1 MKNSLLL
8 LLAILCLVS
17 CTDNSISN
25 RVLVFS
31 KTEGYRHASIEP
43 GRDALVKLGGEHGF
57 EVDTTEDASY
67 FSTKTL
73 KDYAVVI
80 FLNTTGDCLDNGQQL
95 ALQRFIQAGGGFVGI
110 HAAADTEYKW
120 PWYGQLVGAYFNGHP
135 SDPNVRDAE
144 IERVDSEHASTQHLQ
159 DRWPRTDEWYNY
171 RNIQPDLNILLNLD
185 ESTYE
190 GGTNG
195 DKHPIAWYHDFDGG
209 RAFYTGGGHTASSF
223 EEPEFL
229 QHLLGGIQYAMGSSP
244 LNFEAPTVSP
254 EENRFQKIVLD
265 DNLYEPM
272 ELEMLPDGRI
282 LFIERRG
289 DIKLYDPET
298 KETEI
303 VQHFEVHHEFEDG
316 LLGMTIDP
324 NFEENNWVYLF
335 YSPVGDEPKQHIS
348 RFKWTGDML
357 DVSTEQVII
366 EVPTQRDECCH
377 AAGCLEFGPD
387 GNLYFSTGDDTNPFA
402 SNGFSPSDERP
413 GRSAWDAQ
421 RSSANTND
429 LRGNVNRIHPEPD
442 GSYTIPDG
450 NLFPKD
456 GSQGRPEVYA
466 MGCRN
471 PFRISIDHHTGYLY
485 WGDVGPDAG
494 EDSITRGPRGHDEV
508 NQARSAGFF
517 GWPLFVADNKPY
529 RKYDFATKTSSFTFD
544 PEKPVNTSPNNTG
557 MRELPPA
564 QPAFIY
570 YPYAESE
577 EFPLV
582 GTGGRNAMAGPV
594 FYLEDYPENERRF
607 PAYYDGKLF
616 TYDWIRGFVMAVTM
630 DEDGDFVSME
640 RFMPSHTFSN
650 PVDIIMSP
658 QGDMYMLEYGTRW
671 NARNRDARLVHIK
684 YIPGN
689 RQPVAQLQANVIE
702 GAVPL
707 TVQFTSDGT
716 EDPDGDDLSY
726 AWSFGQ
732 GEGSS
737 REMNPSYT
745 FENPGTFD
753 VQLTVTDGDH
763 LSSTQSIKI
772 YAGNEPPQLTW
783 NISGNRTFFF
793 PGKTID
799 YSIDVEDKEDG
810 KLGEGISADALTL
823 SMDYLPEGQDYNLI
837 ALGHEAMAEASRI
850 HVGKELMAESDC
862 AACHKENEKSIG
874 PMYTEVSQK
883 YKDDPDAVSYLI
895 DKIKNGGGGV
905 WGEQAMAA
913 HPQLD
918 EADIEQMVGYIL
930 SLAHR
935 KDPTSDPLQA
945 SGQYT
950 FKDEKDVTRDGSY
963 VLMASYT
970 DKGAEGAEPISR
982 AENLVL
988 RYPQILAA
996 DYQENSVAASTEVPA
1011 NRIESLGFT
1020 QNMDVLMARDSGY
1033 VGYSNIDLSG
1043 ISSIGITCVSP
1054 PNFTAGGTVI
1064 LHLDAPNGPQ
1074 IGEINV
1080 IQRPIEAGLQQFS
1093 TGLDPVTGMHDI
1105 YLRFEGNMDR
1115 MVAMIFYVEFEGD
1128 VGAL

>member
-1 MKNSLLL
+1 MKNSLLFI
-8 LLAILCLVS
+8 LAIFCLVS
-17 CTDNSISN
+17 CTDNSVSN

-43 GRDALVKLGGEHGF
+43 GREALVQLGNEHGF
-57 EVDTTEDASY
+57 EVDTTEDASH

-73 KDYAVVI
+73 KDYAAVI

-135 SDPNVRDAE
+135 SDPNVREAE
-144 IERVDSEHASTQHLQ
+144 IQQVNSEHISTEHLE

-195 DKHPIAWYHDFDGG
+195 DNHPIAWYHDFDGG

-223 EEPEFL
+223 EESAFL
-229 QHLLGGIQYAMGSSP
+229 QHLLGGIQYAMGSTP

-265 DNLYEPM
+265 ENLYEPM

-289 DIKLYDPET
+289 DIKLYDPATE
-298 KETEI
+298 ETEI

-316 LLGMTIDP
+316 LLGMALDP

-348 RFKWTGDML
+348 RFKWTGSML

-429 LRGNVNRIHPEPD
+429 LRGNVNRIHPESD

-529 RKYDFATKTSSFTFD
+529 RKHDFATRTSSFTFD

-557 MRELPPA
+557 IRELPPA

-594 FYLEDYPENERRF
+594 FYLEDYPDNERRF
-607 PAYYDGKLF
+607 PSYYDGKLF
-616 TYDWIRGFVMAVTM
+616 TYDWIRGFIMAVTM
-630 DEDGDFVSME
+630 DEEGDFVSME

-702 GAVPL
+702 GAIPL
-707 TVQFTSDGT
+707 TVEFTADGT

-726 AWSFGQ
+726 QWSFGQ

-737 REMNPSYT
+737 GEREPSYT
-745 FENPGTFD
+745 FENPGTFE
-753 VQLTVTDGDH
+753 VQLTVTDEDN
-763 LSSTQSIKI
+763 LSSTQSITI

-793 PGKTID
+793 PGTTID

-810 KLGEGISADALTL
+810 KLGEGISTDALTL
-823 SMDYLPEGQDYNLI
+823 SMDYLPEGRDYNLI
-837 ALGHEAMAEASRI
+837 ALGHEAMVEASRI

-945 SGQYT
+945 SGRYT
-950 FKDEKDVTRDGSY
+950 FKGEKDVTRDGSY

-970 DKGAEGAEPISR
+970 DKGAEGAEPLSR

-996 DYQENSVAASTEVPA
+996 DYQDNSVAASTEVPA

-1054 PNFTAGGTVI
+1054 PNFTAGGTVT
-1064 LHLDAPNGPQ
+1064 LHLDALDGPQ

-1093 TGLDPVTGMHDI
+1093 TRLDSVSGVHNL

-1115 MVAMIFYVEFEGD
+1115 MVAMIFYVEFEGE
-1128 VGAL
+1128 GSAL

>member
-1 MKNSLLL
+1 MKNSLLF
-8 LLAILCLVS
+8 LLAMLCLLA
-17 CTDNSISN
+17 CNDNSVSN
-25 RVLVFS
+25 KVLVFS
-31 KTEGYRHASIEP
+31 KTEGYRHASIEK
-43 GRDALVKLGGEHGF
+43 GREAIVQLGAKNGF
-57 EVDTTEDASY
+57 DVDTTEDASF
-67 FSTKTL
+67 FSTKVL
-73 KDYAVVI
+73 KDYAAVV

-95 ALQRFIQAGGGFVGI
+95 ALRRFIQAGGGFVGV
-110 HAAADTEYKW
+110 HAAADTEYEW

-144 IERVDSEHASTQHLQ
+144 IQRVDSDHGSTQHLP

-195 DKHPIAWYHDFDGG
+195 DNHPIAWYHDFDGG
-209 RAFYTGGGHTASSF
+209 RAFYTGGGHTDSSF

-229 QHLLGGIQYAMGSSP
+229 QHLLGGIQYAMGSMP

-265 DNLYEPM
+265 ENLYEPM

-282 LFIERRG
+282 LFVERRG
-289 DIKLYDPET
+289 DIKLYDPKTE
-298 KETEI
+298 ETEI
-303 VQHFEVHHEFEDG
+303 IQHFEVDHSFEDG

-324 NFEENNWVYLF
+324 NFEANNWVYLF
-335 YSPVGDEPKQHIS
+335 YSPVGDIPKQHIS
-348 RFKWTGDML
+348 RFKWTGSQL
-357 DVSTEQVII
+357 DVSTEQVLI
-366 EVPTQRDECCH
+366 EVPTQRDQCCH

-413 GRSAWDAQ
+413 GRSSWDAQ

-429 LRGNVNRIHPEPD
+429 LRGKVNRIHPEPD

-456 GSQGRPEVYA
+456 GSQGRPEIYA

-471 PFRISIDHHTGYLY
+471 PFRLSIDPHTNYLY

-494 EDSITRGPRGHDEV
+494 EDSITRGPKGHDEV
-508 NQARSAGFF
+508 NQARQAGFF

-529 RKYDFATKTSSFTFD
+529 VKYDFATKTSTFTFD
-544 PEKPVNTSPNNTG
+544 AEKPINTSPNNTG

-570 YPYAESE
+570 YPYDESE

-594 FYLEDYPENERRF
+594 FYVDDYPENERRF
-607 PAYYDGKLF
+607 PAYYDKKLF
-616 TYDWIRGFVMAVTM
+616 TYDWIRGFIMAVTM
-630 DEDGDFVSME
+630 NEQGDFVSME

-650 PVDIIMSP
+650 PVDMIMSP
-658 QGDMYMLEYGTRW
+658 QGDIYMLEYGTTW

-689 RQPVAQLQANVIE
+689 REPVAQIQASITE
-702 GAVPL
+702 GATPL
-707 TVQFTSDGT
+707 SVKFMTEGT
-716 EDPDGDDLSY
+716 EDPDGDDLKY
-726 AWSFGQ
+726 NWSFGE
-732 GEGSS
+732 GEGTSN
-737 REMNPSYT
+737 EINPTYT
-745 FENPGTFD
+745 FENPGKFEVT
-753 VQLTVTDGDH
+753 LTVTDEDN
-763 LSSTQSIKI
+763 LTNSQSLTI
-772 YAGNEPPQLTW
+772 YAGNEPPEIAW
-783 NISGNRTFFF
+783 DISGNKTFFF
-793 PGKTID
+793 PGSTIE
-799 YSIDVEDKEDG
+799 YSIDVQDKEDG
-810 KLGEGISADALTL
+810 TLESGVAEDALTL
-823 SMDYLPEGQDYNLI
+823 SMDYLPEGMDYNLI
-837 ALGHEAMAEASRI
+837 ALGHEEMATASRI
-850 HVGKELMAESDC
+850 HVGKELMDASDC

-874 PMYTEVSQK
+874 PMYKEVSEK
-883 YKDDPDAVSYLI
+883 YKDDAEAITYLV

-918 EADIEQMVGYIL
+918 EADIEQMVAYIL

-935 KDPTSDPLQA
+935 KDPTSDPLQT

-950 FKDEKDVTRDGSY
+950 FKEDDEVGEDGSY
-963 VLMASYT
+963 VLIASYT

-982 AENLVL
+982 SQRVVL
-988 RYPQILAA
+988 RYPRIAA
-996 DYQENSVAASTEVPA
+996 GDYQENSVAAKTTVPA
-1011 NRIESLGFT
+1011 RRIARLGFT
-1020 QNMDVLMARDSGY
+1020 QDTEVLMARDSGY
-1033 VGYSNIDLSG
+1033 VGYADLDLSG
-1043 ISSIGITCVSP
+1043 ISKITVTSYSP
-1054 PNFTAGGTVI
+1054 PNFTAGGKVTV
-1064 LHLDAPNGPQ
+1064 HLDSPDGPQ
-1074 IGEINV
+1074 IGEIDI
-1080 IQRPIEAGLQQFS
+1080 IQRPVEAGLQQFS
-1093 TGLDPVTGMHDI
+1093 TQMEPVSGIHDL

-1115 MVAMIFYVEFEGD
+1115 MLGMIFYVGFEADGP
-1128 VGAL
+1128 AL